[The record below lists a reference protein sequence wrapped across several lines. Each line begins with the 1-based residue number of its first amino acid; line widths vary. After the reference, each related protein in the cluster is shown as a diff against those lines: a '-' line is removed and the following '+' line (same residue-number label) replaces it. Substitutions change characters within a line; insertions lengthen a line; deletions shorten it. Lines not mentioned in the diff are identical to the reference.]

1 MASIAMVKENYLSQV
16 SAEIKAKHGLAV
28 DKLGLISMGKRLEDD
43 MFLYSYN
50 IEDKIVIDVLIK
62 N

>member
-1 MASIAMVKENYLSQV
+1 MVKENYLSQV